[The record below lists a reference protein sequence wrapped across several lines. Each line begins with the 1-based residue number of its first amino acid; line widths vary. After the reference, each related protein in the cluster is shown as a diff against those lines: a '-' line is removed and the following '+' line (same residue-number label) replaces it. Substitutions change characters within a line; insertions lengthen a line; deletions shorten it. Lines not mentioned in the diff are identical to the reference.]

1 MAPTTNP
8 AERAHRTRAAVD
20 DAFRECLVTAFR
32 EFDGGAEALYVAPVD
47 TYQFDADREL
57 LSSDIFPATHPDTAE
72 RVERLQELAGDRS

>member
-32 EFDGGAEALYVAPVD
+32 EFDGGVAVA
-47 TYQFDADREL
+47 TYRDRML
-57 LSSDIFPATHPDTAE
+57 DHATA
-72 RVERLQELAGDRS
+72 AS